1 MIYLYGYKP
10 VVSNRNC
17 NKKHIKRHIFEW
29 VVSSP
34 DNTFV
39 GKAIQCDDLSD
50 NYKLFSNLVRKFHR
64 EYVLDTQRG
73 MSDGCG
79 ERVGGKINV
88 LIMLMREFCEVNV
101 E

>member
-10 VVSNRNC
+10 VVSNRYC
-17 NKKHIKRHIFEW
+17 NKKHIKRHIFDW

-34 DNTFV
+34 DNTFIEN
-39 GKAIQCDDLSD
+39 AIQCDNLSD
-50 NYKLFSNLVRKFHR
+50 NYKLFPNLIRKFHR
-64 EYVLDTQRG
+64 EYVLDTQSS

-79 ERVGGKINV
+79 EHVGSETNV
-88 LIMLMREFCEVNV
+88 FIMLMREFCEVDV